1 MPVVTAPADTITLT
15 VDAQTIECQV
25 VSHNLQW
32 SDPAA
37 GDTTRTGC
45 GDTVVIPADSAEV
58 GTLDLTV
65 FDDRAPTG
73 FAVWTRTNHG
83 EEADFVLVET
93 YDVAGVP
100 ASIEYSGKVIVAAV
114 PVKQEAYSKI
124 ETVDVSW
131 SVTAFTTVG
140 VIPTP

>member
-1 MPVVTAPADTITLT
+1 LPAVTAPALTVTLT
-15 VDAQTIECQV
+15 VDAQSIDCQV

-32 SDPAA
+32 ADPSA
-37 GDTTRTGC
+37 GETTRTGC
-45 GDTVVIPADSAEV
+45 GDTVVIPADTTEV
-58 GTLDLTV
+58 GTLELTV

-83 EEADFVLVET
+83 QEADFVLVES
-93 YDVAGVP
+93 YGEP
-100 ASIEYSGKVIVAAV
+100 EASIEYSGKVIVAAV
-114 PVKQEAYSKI
+114 PVKQDAYTKI

-140 VIPTP
+140 VVPTP

>member
-15 VDAQTIECQV
+15 VDGQSVECQV

-32 SDPAA
+32 ADPSA

-45 GDTVVIPADSAEV
+45 GDTVVIPADSTEV

-65 FDDRAPTG
+65 FDDRAATG
-73 FAVWTRTNHG
+73 FAVWTRQHHG

-93 YDVAGVP
+93 FDVAGAP
-100 ASIEYSGKVIVAAV
+100 TSLEYSGKVIVSAV
-114 PVKQEAYSKI
+114 PVKQDAYTKI

-131 SVTAFTTVG
+131 SVTSFANVATV
-140 VIPTP
+140 PAP

>member
-15 VDAQTIECQV
+15 VDPQTIECQV

-32 SDPAA
+32 ADPSA

-45 GDTVVIPADSAEV
+45 GDTVVIPADTTEM

-65 FDDRAPTG
+65 FDDRAAGG
-73 FAVWTRTNHG
+73 FGVWTRQNHG
-83 EEADFVLVET
+83 QEPDFVLVET
-93 YDVAGVP
+93 FDVAGTPTSV
-100 ASIEYSGKVIVAAV
+100 EYSGKVIVAAV
-114 PVKQEAYSKI
+114 PVKQDAYTKI

-131 SVTAFTTVG
+131 SVTSFVNVGTT
-140 VIPTP
+140 PTP

>member
-1 MPVVTAPADTITLT
+1 MPVVTNPADTITLS
-15 VDAQTIECQV
+15 VDSQTIECQV

-32 SDPAA
+32 ADPAA

-45 GDTVVIPADSAEV
+45 GDTVVIPADSTEV

-65 FDDRAPTG
+65 FDDRVPSG
-73 FAVWTRTNHG
+73 FAVWTRQNHG
-83 EEADFVLVET
+83 VEADFVLVET
-93 YDVAGVP
+93 YDNDGTP

-114 PVKQEAYSKI
+114 PVKQEAYTKI

-131 SVTAFTTVG
+131 SVTSFTTVA
-140 VIPTP
+140 VVPTP